1 MPVFWFT
8 QSVDDNEQTVCLKSR
23 DWDAMANGDYTTI
36 ASFQNTVAG
45 LILKEYS
52 RDGLI
57 NLLGQESV
65 REGDFL

>member
-8 QSVDDNEQTVCLKSR
+8 QSVDDNDQTVCLKSR